1 MIDMTPRFEA
11 AAELLILRERVRYF
25 FRRIWNSDA
34 LDFVA
39 VLITLLLVLM
49 FLAVVG

>member
-1 MIDMTPRFEA
+1 MIDMMSRTER

-25 FRRIWNSDA
+25 FWRVWKSDA

-39 VLITLLLVLM
+39 VLITILLVLM
-49 FLAVVG
+49 FLAVVR

>member
-1 MIDMTPRFEA
+1 MI
-11 AAELLILRERVRYF
+11 LCERVRYF
-25 FRRIWNSDA
+25 FWRVWNADA

-49 FLAVVG
+49 FLAVVR

>member
-1 MIDMTPRFEA
+1 MIDQESRIEA

-25 FRRIWNSDA
+25 FWRVWNADA

-39 VLITLLLVLM
+39 VVIALLLVLM